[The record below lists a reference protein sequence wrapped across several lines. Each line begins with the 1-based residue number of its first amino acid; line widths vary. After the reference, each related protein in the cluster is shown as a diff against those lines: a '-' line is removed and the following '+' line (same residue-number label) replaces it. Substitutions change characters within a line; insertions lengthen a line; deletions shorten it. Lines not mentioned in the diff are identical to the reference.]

1 MLKDGKGSEKYLS
14 HRKLKVLMKKAGLK
28 NVQIKNLNY
37 WLPSFLPYSW
47 AIKTSKYKILN
58 NLKCLTWLF
67 SGVGVVN

>member
-1 MLKDGKGSEKYLS
+1 
-14 HRKLKVLMKKAGLK
+14 MKKAGLK